1 MEKLY
6 WTIGEVAEMLGES
19 VPLVRSW
26 ADGFPELV
34 RPARNAKGNRLF
46 TASDVE
52 ALRQIHF
59 LVRVKGMTLKAPR
72 SSWRPTGRRRRG
84 ASRCWSVSKTSAA
97 VSKKSKKI
105 PNFAVRIFRMRYCAE

>member
-46 TASDVE
+46 TARTE
-52 ALRQIHF
+52 TER
-59 LVRVKGMTLKAPR
+59 RVKVLERLKNIR
-72 SSWRPTGRRRRG
+72 SRLEEI
-84 ASRCWSVSKTSAA
+84 
-97 VSKKSKKI
+97 KKNS
-105 PNFAVRIFRMRYCAE
+105 

>member
-34 RPARNAKGNRLF
+34 RPARNAGAAKQL
-46 TASDVE
+46 E
-52 ALRQIHF
+52 ADRTETER
-59 LVRVKGMTLKAPR
+59 RVKVLERLKNIR
-72 SSWRPTGRRRRG
+72 SRLEEI
-84 ASRCWSVSKTSAA
+84 
-97 VSKKSKKI
+97 KKNS
-105 PNFAVRIFRMRYCAE
+105 

>member
-34 RPARNAKGNRLF
+34 RPARNAKGNRLYGQNGAASSN
-46 TASDVE
+46 TATPTVKAAGSRWTIFSDSGY
-52 ALRQIHF
+52 F
-59 LVRVKGMTLKAPR
+59 L
-72 SSWRPTGRRRRG
+72 
-84 ASRCWSVSKTSAA
+84 
-97 VSKKSKKI
+97 
-105 PNFAVRIFRMRYCAE
+105 

>member
-59 LVRVKGMTLKAPR
+59 LVRECGMTLE
-72 SSWRPTGRRRRG
+72 G
-84 ASRCWSVSKTSAA
+84 AAKRLQNETAKVDNTVKVVECLK
-97 VSKKSKKI
+97 
-105 PNFAVRIFRMRYCAE
+105 RMRSQLEEIRRTL